1 MSPVIRFVT
10 VKFRLLTPRD
20 VHRRVPVGM
29 VLHHVTIV
37 VRTAEPP
44 SLPTSTFTTARTRLR
59 VVVRIHRVRRN
70 LSPRRLVRDEYL
82 ELVERQFVQ
91 SAVHIRPVLH
101 FLADIFHILEHDAR
115 VQELFRKLHD
125 CTGKP
130 MQHPLGES
138 LLLIIEFPVDARLA
152 VFLTAFRNRVIAL
165 AFLLDS
171 PVVENERALRPH
183 RLAVK
188 GGESDVA
195 LVDVHTDKRVAGVR
209 FGHVEL
215 ACDRDV

>member
-70 LSPRRLVRDEYL
+70 LSPRRLVRDECL

-91 SAVHIRPVLH
+91 SAAHVRPVLD
-101 FLADIFHILEHDAR
+101 FIADPAHILEHDDR
-115 VQELFRKLHD
+115 VRELLCELHD
-125 CTGKP
+125 STGET
-130 MQHPLGES
+130 MQHPFGES
-138 LLLIIEFPVDARLA
+138 FFLVTEVLVDARLA
-152 VFLTAFRNRVIAL
+152 VFLTASGDDMISL
-165 AFLLDS
+165 TFLLDPS
-171 PVVENERALRPH
+171 VIKDERALRSH
-183 RLAVK
+183 RVAVE
-188 GGESDVA
+188 GCERNVV
-195 LVDVHTDKRVAGVR
+195 LVDSHTNQRVTGSS
-209 FGHVEL
+209 
-215 ACDRDV
+215 D